1 MNTSNLNN
9 ISLVDAEPI
18 FIEDIIDA
26 NYFQKVE
33 KKRTISIINNKID
46 LAKKMLS
53 DLLLNNLNTFSTKPV
68 NDMIDILIL
77 LRS

>member
-1 MNTSNLNN
+1 MNISNLNS
-9 ISLVDAEPI
+9 ITLVDAEPI
-18 FIEDIIDA
+18 FIEDIIDS
-26 NYFQKVE
+26 NYFQNVE
-33 KKRTISIINNKID
+33 KKRTISITNNKID

>member
-9 ISLVDAEPI
+9 ITLVDAEPI
-18 FIEDIIDA
+18 FIEDIIDS
-26 NYFQKVE
+26 NYFQNVE
-33 KKRTISIINNKID
+33 KKRTISITNNKIY

>member
-1 MNTSNLNN
+1 MNISNLNN
-9 ISLVDAEPI
+9 LSLVDAEPI
-18 FIEDIIDA
+18 FIKDIIES

-33 KKRTISIINNKID
+33 KKRTISITNNKID

>member
-1 MNTSNLNN
+1 MNTSNLNS
-9 ISLVDAEPI
+9 ISLVDAKPI
-18 FIEDIIDA
+18 FIRDIIDSS
-26 NYFQKVE
+26 YFQNVE

-68 NDMIDILIL
+68 NNMIDILIL